1 MSLSPRDII
10 VVDEEESSS
19 IQNVSGI
26 IRFKQISVEE
36 QHEQYVNEIKQ
47 LKRENDQLYKVI
59 RDLTISQ
66 IGIADVYTRSSIKK

>member
-1 MSLSPRDII
+1 MSSSPRDII

-26 IRFKQISVEE
+26 IRFKQISVGE